1 MIIFGSKSKSKVVNA
16 PLVKSARIAK
26 AQREQKRYSAWRHER
41 FLKLNPD
48 LAFAREHG
56 RAAVELAR
64 SGNVES
70 AIKFARAAAF
80 HAHSYIVRMGRRI
93 S

>member
-1 MIIFGSKSKSKVVNA
+1 MIIRRQS
-16 PLVKSARIAK
+16 PHARIAQNWQKRRALIDK
-26 AQREQKRYSAWRHER
+26 AKREQKRYSAWKHER
-41 FLKLNPD
+41 FLRLNPD

-56 RAAVELAR
+56 RAAVELVR

-80 HAHSYIVRMGRRI
+80 HAHSYIVRMGGRI